1 MRVVEQENDLHGKL
15 WTARR
20 TVQVSTITQY
30 QKAGR
35 HIYVHTFDRHHSLI
49 RPHNIQTHIAMRR
62 LWSLNFAP
70 TIFTHCYA
78 TQWQTGS
85 RCGRGPPGHVLGD
98 RATLLPGVIHR
109 LVHPRAIHHPV
120 HPCATGP
127 PLRSHPPPT
136 VHLWPRRH
144 PCRLA
149 VHRTSSIPQRRLSA
163 PPQ

>member
-1 MRVVEQENDLHGKL
+1 MRVVEQENDLHGQL

-70 TIFTHCYA
+70 TIFTHIA
-78 TQWQTGS
+78 MRHNGKQEAFA
-85 RCGRGPPGHVLGD
+85 V
-98 RATLLPGVIHR
+98 GV
-109 LVHPRAIHHPV
+109 PRV
-120 HPCATGP
+120 MC
-127 PLRSHPPPT
+127 
-136 VHLWPRRH
+136 
-144 PCRLA
+144 
-149 VHRTSSIPQRRLSA
+149 
-163 PPQ
+163 